1 MNLIS
6 LQDALLAWGDHPLL
20 DGASLTIEEGERY
33 GLIGRNGTGK
43 SSLMKVLAGEE
54 KLDDGVIN
62 KVNGLRSVY
71 VEQEPL
77 FPEAPSAIDSL
88 LLRVD
93 RDLLNDDRL
102 KWQIKSKL
110 IDYLHRLG
118 INESE
123 LDLKKASGGE
133 KKKAA
138 LAAALAQEPDLLL
151 LDEPTNHLDIAA
163 ILQLESILLAEFR
176 GSRSL
181 VTVTHDRSFLDKVS
195 SKIIELDRGNLS
207 VYPGSFDEYEK
218 RKTEFLESE
227 EKANRQFDKFW
238 AQEEV
243 WIRKGIEARRTRNE
257 GRVRRLEE
265 LRRIREQR
273 RDRIG
278 LAKLSLD
285 PGERSGKMVAEL
297 ESVSKSFGNRTIIKD
312 LSLRIMRGDKLGLLG
327 PNGAGK
333 TTLIKIILGQMQP
346 DSGTVRLGSNLQVA
360 YFDQL
365 RKELDLDKDL
375 METVSPGSEWVETNG
390 TKKHVISYLG
400 DFLFPPHRMNV
411 KVSSLSGGERN
422 RLLLAKLFAKPA
434 NLLVMD
440 EPTNDL
446 DIETLELLEDTLAR
460 YSGTVILV
468 SHDRRFMDNVATIAI
483 GPDDQG
489 VWTAYVNGYEGWL
502 SDRKKRQALAEKILS
517 EKSAT
522 NSKKQERVQPVK
534 IRLTFKEKKELDT
547 LPTDIA
553 KLEEEKDHLV
563 ELMQTMDYHAQP
575 AEQIIKDGQRMS
587 EIEEELEKLYE
598 RWEELENKRALSEKN

>member
-20 DGASLTIEEGERY
+20 DCASLTIEEGERY

-62 KVNGLRSVY
+62 KVNGLKSVY
-71 VEQEPL
+71 VEQEPV
-77 FPEAPSAIDSL
+77 FPEAPTAIDSL

-93 RDLLNDDRL
+93 QDLLNDDRL

-110 IDYLHRLG
+110 VDYLHRLG
-118 INESE
+118 LNESE
-123 LDLKKASGGE
+123 LDLQKASGGE

-138 LAAALAQEPDLLL
+138 LATALAQEPDLLL

-163 ILQLESILLAEFR
+163 ILQLESILQSEFR

-181 VTVTHDRSFLDKVS
+181 VTVTHDRSFLDRVS

-207 VYPGSFDEYEK
+207 VFPSSFDEYEK

-285 PGERSGKMVAEL
+285 LGERSGKMVAEL
-297 ESVSKSFGNRTIIKD
+297 ESVSKTFGTRTIIKD
-312 LSLRIMRGDKLGLLG
+312 LSLRLMRGDKLGLLG

-346 DSGTVRLGSNLQVA
+346 DTGSVKLGSNLQIA

-468 SHDRRFMDNVATIAI
+468 SHDRRFMDNVATLAI
-483 GPDDQG
+483 GPDDEG

-502 SDRKKRQALAEKILS
+502 SDRKKRLALAEKNVT

-522 NSKKQERVQPVK
+522 IGKKQEKSQPVK
-534 IRLTFKEKKELDT
+534 IRLTFKEKKELET
-547 LPTDIA
+547 LPTDITA
-553 KLEEEKDHLV
+553 LEEEKVHMV
-563 ELMQTMDYHAQP
+563 ELMQTMDYHTQP
-575 AEQIIKDGQRMS
+575 ADKIIKDGQRMS
-587 EIEEELEKLYE
+587 EIETKLEKLYE
-598 RWEELENKRALSEKN
+598 RWEELENKRELSEKN